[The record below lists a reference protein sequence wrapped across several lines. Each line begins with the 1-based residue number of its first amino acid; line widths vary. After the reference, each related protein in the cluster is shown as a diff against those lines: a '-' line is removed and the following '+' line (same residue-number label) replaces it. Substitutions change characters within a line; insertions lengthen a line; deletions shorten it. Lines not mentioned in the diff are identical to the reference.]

1 MVLDCDNGLIHNDFV
16 GHQHLT
22 LNSIWKIR
30 TLDTPRE
37 ASPKGCPGGG
47 GGGGADFGILEESL
61 HLISVT
67 ILIFQTTTVYSL
79 KTSLIIIRKNNY
91 KKMGFRGL
99 NGA

>member
-47 GGGGADFGILEESL
+47 GGGRLWYLRGKLALNFSDNTY
-61 HLISVT
+61 IS
-67 ILIFQTTTVYSL
+67 
-79 KTSLIIIRKNNY
+79 NY
-91 KKMGFRGL
+91 HSVLFED
-99 NGA
+99 